1 MIFGDPTQ
9 LGIEAEITSQHG
21 TFVFGRLQIWA
32 SDVPIGRYSEEVIDL
47 KSTTGRFR
55 EPIAALTSDLCSHT
69 SADFLNH
76 VWNVVY
82 GSNSGLDIEQFG
94 RLRPF
99 VWIDSCEGF
108 ENIRS
113 VASRDNGVCRIV
125 WQNMEGDNVV
135 REISL
140 PSYQYNAIVEEFL
153 SWLDGELL
161 RRRGKDQ
168 KMVTNNAVNPSGGS
182 GEG

>member
-9 LGIEAEITSQHG
+9 LAVEAEITSQHG
-21 TFVFGRLQIWA
+21 TFVFGRLRVWA
-32 SDVPIGRYSEEVIDL
+32 CDVSIGRYSEEVIDL

-55 EPIAALTSDLCSHT
+55 EPIAAITSDLRSHT

-82 GSNSGLDIEQFG
+82 GSGSGFDIEQFCQ
-94 RLRPF
+94 LRAF

-113 VASRDNGVCRIV
+113 VASHDNDVCRIV
-125 WQNMEGDNVV
+125 WQNIEGDNTV
-135 REISL
+135 REMSL
-140 PSYQYNAIVEEFL
+140 PSYQYNAIVQEFL
-153 SWLDGELL
+153 AWLDGELL
-161 RRRGKDQ
+161 RRRGKDH
-168 KMVTNNAVNPSGGS
+168 KMAANKAVNPRGGS
-182 GEG
+182 GGF